1 MTVTAC
7 YVFLT
12 IVLVPALVEIGLNEI
27 GCHLFL
33 LYWGCLSYITP
44 SVTLGAITAA
54 AMADADHMSTSFLSM
69 RLGSAKYIL
78 PFLFVLN
85 PVMILMGPMGEG
97 LVAAVTAFIG
107 CILLAGSLEG
117 YLYFYGNLSYL
128 FEFSSLHPDSCSSI
142 PTTMGT

>member
-1 MTVTAC
+1 MTVTAR
-7 YVFLT
+7 YMFLA
-12 IVLVPALVEIGLNEI
+12 IVPALVEIGLNEI
-27 GCHLFL
+27 GCHLFV

-44 SVTLGAITAA
+44 PVTLEAITAA

-69 RLGSAKYIL
+69 RLGSAKHIL

-85 PVMILMGPMGEG
+85 PVMILMGPVGEG

-117 YLYFYGNLSYL
+117 YLCFYGNLSCL

-142 PTTMGT
+142 PTTMRT